1 MGNENPFCGANGSQ
15 EGSNYDEIFMQHSLQ
30 FSDSL
35 KDLKNLRKQLYSAA
49 EYFESSYGENEHKT
63 LVIETLKDY
72 VSKALVSSVDH
83 LGSVACKLNT
93 FLDEKVDEFST
104 TKLRFSCMEQKLQT
118 CQEIVDRSGLL
129 QQSLIIVT
137 PKQHKRYI
145 NTAAE
150 TQPAVPK
157 PRQRNKEQNLCPQ
170 EDLQL
175 PNHGDC
181 FPHPFQALPL
191 KPHPSKPKYMKN
203 HSKISWTDA
212 SPNPLNFSFTRG
224 PSNKEIGKRSI
235 SPLRFGLKRSGS
247 VNRSVSPLIRF
258 GSAVTRSIS
267 PSTSSIKQRC
277 PSEPRRA
284 MSMSINPERNSA
296 KDMQEYAR
304 KSKNLLTAFLG
315 RHGHGQGSR
324 KAGIPSKY
332 HDDR

>member
-1 MGNENPFCGANGSQ
+1 MGNEPPFSAANGPQ

-72 VSKALVSSVDH
+72 VSKALISSVDH
-83 LGSVACKLNT
+83 LGSVACKLNS

-129 QQSLIIVT
+129 QQSLIILT
-137 PKQHKRYI
+137 PKQHKRYMI
-145 NTAAE
+145 SAAE

-157 PRQRNKEQNLCPQ
+157 PRPRNKEHNLCPQ
-170 EDLQL
+170 DDLQV
-175 PNHGDC
+175 PKNGDC
-181 FPHPFQALPL
+181 FPHPFQALP
-191 KPHPSKPKYMKN
+191 SKQKYMKRPP
-203 HSKISWTDA
+203 KISWTDA
-212 SPNPLNFSFTRG
+212 SPNPLNFSFTRVA
-224 PSNKEIGKRSI
+224 STKEVGKRSV
-235 SPLRFGLKRSGS
+235 SPLKFGLNRSGS
-247 VNRSVSPLIRF
+247 VNRSVSPLMRF
-258 GSAVTRSIS
+258 GSAVRRSIS
-267 PSTSSIKQRC
+267 PSTSNIRQRC

-284 MSMSINPERNSA
+284 ISMSINPERNSA
-296 KDMQEYAR
+296 KDMQNYAR
-304 KSKNLLTAFLG
+304 KSKNLLTAFLS

>member
-1 MGNENPFCGANGSQ
+1 MGNEPPFSAANGPQ

-83 LGSVACKLNT
+83 LGSVACKLNN

-104 TKLRFSCMEQKLQT
+104 TKLQFSCMEQKLQT

-129 QQSLIIVT
+129 QQSLIILT
-137 PKQHKRYI
+137 LKQHKRYMI
-145 NTAAE
+145 SAAE

-157 PRQRNKEQNLCPQ
+157 PRQRNKEHNLCPQ
-170 EDLQL
+170 DDLQL
-175 PNHGDC
+175 PKNGDC
-181 FPHPFQALPL
+181 FPHHFQ
-191 KPHPSKPKYMKN
+191 PHPSKPKYMKR

-212 SPNPLNFSFTRG
+212 SPNPLNFSFTRIA
-224 PSNKEIGKRSI
+224 STKEVGKRSV
-235 SPLRFGLKRSGS
+235 SPHKFGLKRSGS
-247 VNRSVSPLIRF
+247 VNRSVSPLTRF
-258 GSAVTRSIS
+258 GSAVRRSIS
-267 PSTSSIKQRC
+267 PSTSNIKQRC

-284 MSMSINPERNSA
+284 ISMSINPERNSA
-296 KDMQEYAR
+296 KDMQDYAR
-304 KSKNLLTAFLG
+304 KSKNLLTAFLS
-315 RHGHGQGSR
+315 RHGHGHGSR
-324 KAGIPSKY
+324 NAGIPSKY

>member
-1 MGNENPFCGANGSQ
+1 MGNEPTFCATNGSQ
-15 EGSNYDEIFMQHSLQ
+15 EGANYDEIFMQHSLQ

-63 LVIETLKDY
+63 LVMETLKDY

-83 LGSVACKLNT
+83 LGSVA
-93 FLDEKVDEFST
+93 S
-104 TKLRFSCMEQKLQT
+104 
-118 CQEIVDRSGLL
+118 
-129 QQSLIIVT
+129 
-137 PKQHKRYI
+137 
-145 NTAAE
+145 AE
-150 TQPAVPK
+150 TQPAVSK
-157 PRQRNKEQNLCPQ
+157 PRQRNKEHNLCPQ

-175 PNHGDC
+175 PKNGDC
-181 FPHPFQALPL
+181 FPHPFQALPP
-191 KPHPSKPKYMKN
+191 KHHPTKPKYMKK

-212 SPNPLNFSFTRG
+212 SPNPLNFSFTRVA
-224 PSNKEIGKRSI
+224 STNEVGKRSV
-235 SPLRFGLKRSGS
+235 SPLKFGLKRSGS
-247 VNRSVSPLIRF
+247 VNRSVSPLMRF
-258 GSAVTRSIS
+258 GSAISRSIS
-267 PSTSSIKQRC
+267 PSTSNVKQRC

-284 MSMSINPERNSA
+284 ISMSINPERNSA

>member
-137 PKQHKRYI
+137 PKQHKRYV

-157 PRQRNKEQNLCPQ
+157 PRQRNSEQNLCPQ
-170 EDLQL
+170 EDLQ
-175 PNHGDC
+175 HGDC
-181 FPHPFQALPL
+181 FPHPFQALPS
-191 KPHPSKPKYMKN
+191 KPHPSIPKYMKK
-203 HSKISWTDA
+203 HSKNSWTDA
-212 SPNPLNFSFTRG
+212 SPNPLNFSFTRV
-224 PSNKEIGKRSI
+224 PSNKEVGKRSI
-235 SPLRFGLKRSGS
+235 SPLKFGVKRSGS
-247 VNRSVSPLIRF
+247 VNRSVSPLTRF

-315 RHGHGQGSR
+315 RHGHAQGSR

-332 HDDR
+332 HDDRI

>member
-1 MGNENPFCGANGSQ
+1 MGNEPPFSGANGPQ

-49 EYFESSYGENEHKT
+49 EYFESSYGENEHKA

-83 LGSVACKLNT
+83 LGSVACKLNS

-129 QQSLIIVT
+129 QQSLIILT
-137 PKQHKRYI
+137 PKHHKRYL
-145 NTAAE
+145 NSAAE
-150 TQPAVPK
+150 TQPAVPIPK
-157 PRQRNKEQNLCPQ
+157 QRNKEHNLCPQ
-170 EDLQL
+170 DELQL
-175 PNHGDC
+175 PKNGDC
-181 FPHPFQALPL
+181 FPHPFQV
-191 KPHPSKPKYMKN
+191 HPSKPKYMKR

-212 SPNPLNFSFTRG
+212 SPNPLNFSFTRVA
-224 PSNKEIGKRSI
+224 STKEIGKRSV
-235 SPLRFGLKRSGS
+235 SPLKFGVKRSGS
-247 VNRSVSPLIRF
+247 VNRSVSPLMRF
-258 GSAVTRSIS
+258 GSAVSRSIS
-267 PSTSSIKQRC
+267 PSISNNKQRY

-284 MSMSINPERNSA
+284 ISMSINPERNSA

-315 RHGHGQGSR
+315 RHGHGQGLR

>member
-1 MGNENPFCGANGSQ
+1 MGNEPTFCGTNGSQ

-63 LVIETLKDY
+63 LVMETLKDY

-104 TKLRFSCMEQKLQT
+104 TRLRFSCMEQKLQT
-118 CQEIVDRSGLL
+118 CQEIIDRSGLL
-129 QQSLIIVT
+129 QQSLIILT
-137 PKQHKRYI
+137 PKQHKRYV
-145 NTAAE
+145 NSAAE
-150 TQPAVPK
+150 TQPAVSK
-157 PRQRNKEQNLCPQ
+157 PRQRNKEHNLCPQ

-175 PNHGDC
+175 PKNGDC
-181 FPHPFQALPL
+181 FPHPFQALPP
-191 KPHPSKPKYMKN
+191 KHHPTKPKYMKK

-212 SPNPLNFSFTRG
+212 SPNPLNFSFTRVA
-224 PSNKEIGKRSI
+224 STNEVGKRSV
-235 SPLRFGLKRSGS
+235 SPLKFGLKRSGS
-247 VNRSVSPLIRF
+247 VNRSVSPLMRF
-258 GSAVTRSIS
+258 GSAISRSIS
-267 PSTSSIKQRC
+267 PSTSNVKQRC

-284 MSMSINPERNSA
+284 ISMSINPERNSA